1 MNDPTIVGGGI
12 GGLTAA
18 IALRRRGFDPVVY
31 ERATEL
37 RPVGAG
43 VLLGT
48 NAVQAYDRIGL
59 AARIRE
65 AGSPKRAIRILAPD
79 GAAVST
85 LDVAALEA
93 EFGHPFVAIH
103 RGDLQRLLLDQ
114 LPEGVVRTGV
124 ECVGVTPAGTEASVG
139 FTDGSAVAADVV
151 VGADGIGSAVR
162 GSLFPGESVRQSGIV
177 CYRGVAPVS
186 LPASLRETGLEVWG
200 EGHFVGVEALG
211 GERTYWY
218 VTATRPLADPDD
230 PESLARSLAATTA
243 DYPAPFPDVVEATPG
258 AGVLVDEL
266 ADVGPLPTW
275 SRGAA
280 VLLGD
285 AAHAPLPFLGQG
297 AGQAVEDALALA
309 RALDG
314 HDGAPEAFDAYERA
328 RKEKADRV
336 VKASRRLGR
345 LAALDGRVACGV
357 RNAAARWLPD
367 SLARR
372 QQRAIARLSV

>member
-1 MNDPTIVGGGI
+1 MDDPTIVGGGI

-18 IALRRRGFDPVVY
+18 LALRRRGFEPVVY

-43 VLLGT
+43 ILLGA
-48 NAVQAYDRIGL
+48 NAMQAYDRLGL

-65 AGSPKRAIRILAPD
+65 AGSAKRTIRILAPD
-79 GAAVST
+79 GASVST

-93 EFGHPFVAIH
+93 EFGHPFVAVH

-114 LPEGVVRTGV
+114 LPEGDVRTDA
-124 ECVGVTPAGTEASVG
+124 ECVGVTGEGPGVDVDFA
-139 FTDGSAVAADVV
+139 DGSAVTANLV
-151 VGADGIGSAVR
+151 VGADGIESAVR
-162 GSLFPGESVRQSGIV
+162 GSLFPGASVRQSGIV
-177 CYRGVAPVS
+177 CYRGVASVA
-186 LPASLRETGLEVWG
+186 LPSSLRETGLEVWG
-200 EGHFVGVEALG
+200 EGHFVGVEDLG
-211 GERTYWY
+211 GDRAYWY
-218 VTATRPLADPDD
+218 VTATRPLAAPDD
-230 PESLARSLAATTA
+230 PPSLARALARTTA
-243 DYPAPFPDVVEATPG
+243 DYPAPFPGVVEATPG
-258 AGVLVDEL
+258 PEILVDEL
-266 ADVGPLPTW
+266 ADVAPLPTW
-275 SRGAA
+275 SRGAT

-309 RALDG
+309 RALDDHG
-314 HDGAPEAFDAYERA
+314 GTRRAFDAYERA

-336 VKASRRLGR
+336 VTASRRLGR
-345 LAALDGRVACGV
+345 LAALDGHVACSV

-367 SLARR
+367 VLTRR